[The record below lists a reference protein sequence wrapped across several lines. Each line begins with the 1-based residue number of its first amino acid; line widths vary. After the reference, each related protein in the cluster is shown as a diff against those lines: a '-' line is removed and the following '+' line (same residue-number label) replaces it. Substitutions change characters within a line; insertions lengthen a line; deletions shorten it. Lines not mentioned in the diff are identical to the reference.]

1 MASASSERELLKR
14 FEVQKF
20 LGKGSYGSVCVGRR
34 DARTGARAM
43 PAFFRLARGNQTSV
57 RRVRFSERH
66 RRFLARP
73 SPPPR

>member
-43 PAFFRLARGNQTSV
+43 
-57 RRVRFSERH
+57 
-66 RRFLARP
+66 RRFFASRRGTRP
-73 SPPPR
+73 PFVGFVFLNVIGVS